1 MIYLDNAATT
11 KASCEV
17 LENATKYYLDNF
29 YNPSALYRYGVKV
42 STDLAK
48 IREQISLIFGLKYET
63 IFTSCGTE
71 SNNMVFN
78 HFSKRGNIVTTLGE
92 HSAIYEKAKDLK
104 GKGVDIRFA
113 KLNQDGSVNLQ
124 DLYSKID
131 EKTTLVSVIHIN
143 NETGAVNDIENIA
156 KYIKQKY
163 SNIVFHSDGVQAFL
177 KTDNKLNFVD
187 LYSISG
193 HKIGAI
199 KGIGCLI
206 KRKNLHISPL
216 IFGGGQE
223 KGLRSGTENV
233 FAIKTLSLAIQ
244 NNIDYQQNYKKVKEF
259 KDYFVKNI
267 TNNCQIISSEN
278 SSPYIVC
285 LSCVGLKSEVLL
297 HMLEEDGV
305 LIGTGSAC
313 SKNAHSR
320 VLTECGYKENVLQGV
335 LRISF
340 GFNTTLEDVKFCV
353 EKLNNNIEKLKKV
366 MKK

>member
-1 MIYLDNAATT
+1 MKRIDD
-11 KASCEV
+11 
-17 LENATKYYLDNF
+17 YLDNF

-163 SNIVFHSDGVQAFL
+163 SNIVFHSGGVQAFL

-267 TNNCQIISSEN
+267 TNN
-278 SSPYIVC
+278 
-285 LSCVGLKSEVLL
+285 
-297 HMLEEDGV
+297 
-305 LIGTGSAC
+305 
-313 SKNAHSR
+313 
-320 VLTECGYKENVLQGV
+320 
-335 LRISF
+335 
-340 GFNTTLEDVKFCV
+340 
-353 EKLNNNIEKLKKV
+353 
-366 MKK
+366 